1 MAGTSR
7 DTEPGRSDRNEQS
20 SGREAALRLE
30 NIWFSYRTGFRI
42 QGLHLEVGKGTFVS
56 VIGPNGC
63 GKSTLLRLLSGLLL
77 PEKGSIRLQG
87 RCLQSYPTRQLASV
101 LSVIPS
107 ENHFEFPFRVREVV
121 EMGRFPRTSRWSR
134 LDATDREAVDRALVR
149 TETIDLAER
158 SIAELSS
165 GERQRVLLAR
175 ALAQEPS
182 VLLLDEPNAH
192 LDVKHQ
198 ISTFRL
204 LQDLKRDRGVTI
216 VAVLHDLAM
225 AAAFSD
231 SVVVMHKGQIRVTG
245 PPQEVIDESMI
256 REVYGARVRVFQNPS
271 GWPVIDYATE
281 EFQPPGD

>member
-1 MAGTSR
+1 MVDAATGIEGPSGT
-7 DTEPGRSDRNEQS
+7 
-20 SGREAALRLE
+20 REIVLLLE

-42 QGLHLEVGKGTFVS
+42 QGLDLEVGKGTLVS
-56 VIGPNGC
+56 ILGPNGC

-77 PEKGSIRLQG
+77 PEKGNISLHGQP
-87 RCLQSYPTRQLASV
+87 LQSYSTRQLASV

-134 LDATDREAVDRALVR
+134 LDARDREAVDRALVQ
-149 TETIDLAER
+149 TETIELAER

-175 ALAQEPS
+175 ALAQQPS

-204 LQDLKRDRGVTI
+204 LRDLKREQGVTI

-231 SVVVMHKGQIRVTG
+231 SVVVMHEGQIRVTG
-245 PPQEVIDESMI
+245 SPHQVIDESMI
-256 REVYGARVRVFQNPS
+256 EEVYGARVRVFHNPS
-271 GWPVIDYATE
+271 GWPLIDYATE
-281 EFQPPGD
+281 ELQTPGD